1 MEIVLLWLDELDDI
15 LFSVALVWERLRRV
29 VLQVGLA
36 ASFALAGAELS
47 AVATEWAPAFSA
59 VAATSVVA
67 WVLGTACRAFYYRET
82 SDSLT
87 PA

>member
-1 MEIVLLWLDELDDI
+1 MEVVLLWLDDLDDI

-29 VLQVGLA
+29 VLQIGLA

-47 AVATEWAPAFSA
+47 AFATQWAGAFSA
-59 VAATSVVA
+59 VAAASVLA
-67 WVLGTACRAFYYRET
+67 WTLGAACRAVYHREA

-87 PA
+87 AA